1 MVNEYKKIV
10 LLKGLEVI
18 SDYHFSMVKSLLAK
32 ELKLTRKMQ
41 DEYNRIKIAD
51 LLEDKFQ
58 NDAGLNKLISV
69 LKDIPMLEELAGE
82 LKKEKMKVK
91 PKTPVKKK
99 QEVDPVACTSI
110 TRDTMKTPESQKR
123 KKANLEK
130 TETKK
135 TKISGSKTIKMPE
148 DQTRPSCSALASVT
162 ASMDHFLPAQVPAL
176 TPFRAPP
183 TENQKKAQ
191 CHLASRRSVLHKGPM
206 IVMVLKAT
214 DPFEYESAEEG
225 KSSMFHAT
233 VATENQFFQVKVFNT
248 NLKEK
253 FTKNKIITISN
264 YVECKGIL
272 EVNEVSV
279 VSEAGLDQKIEV
291 PSSVIKRAN
300 ETPKIDHLHKQAP
313 GTLVYGLFMLHKKK
327 VNKKNTIYEIQD
339 NTGKIDVMGSGKWHN
354 IQCDEGNK
362 LRLFCFQLKTINKKL
377 TLVCGDH
384 SFIKEME
391 ATNSKT
397 NNGKVQESQGQ
408 RQLPQLSEIGIKP
421 PQCIIHTPQK
431 PPTAPP
437 SSVHTPQK
445 PPTAPSSSVH
455 TPQNPPTAPPSS
467 VHTPQKPPTAP
478 PSSVHTPQNPPTAPS
493 SHVHTPHKPPT
504 APSSSVH
511 THQKPPTAPS
521 SHVHT
526 PQKPPTAPSSSV
538 HIPQKPPTAP
548 SSSVHT
554 PQKPPTAPPSSVHTP
569 QNPPTAPPSSV
580 HTPQMPPTATSGKTN
595 TFHLLLTLPSGVQTS
610 HLSPPNSSGRIQ
622 TPHFSSTSSR
632 GIQGPH
638 TSPTSCSK
646 IQTPQMPLAAPD
658 GRTPTPHLPR
668 TSPSEC
674 QTTHVSLTSSSRVQ
688 TPHMC
693 PGDPS
698 GRIQTPHFSPTSSR
712 GIQTPQTHPTEP
724 STIIQNPQVW
734 PATPSASL
742 QTLQKT
748 VTSFSSGLPTNPR
761 LKTVPKEASEE
772 HGHQKGPKEVV
783 VLKVTEPFTY
793 EFKEGGKKMFHATVA
808 TESEFFRVKVF
819 DIHLKDK
826 FIPKTVI
833 AISDYIGRNGFL
845 EVYSA
850 STVSHVSTDRKMEIS
865 KTLIKNAN
873 ATPKIEYLCSR
884 STTKYVNGV
893 YMVYKKNVREDCTY
907 YEIQDDTGK
916 MEVVVYGRLTYI
928 NCEEGDKLNLF
939 CFELTL
945 NADKWQLRSVFHS
958 YIKVIK
964 ANKSKICPLNRDSNM
979 DTSQESFLKPEYY

>member
-10 LLKGLEVI
+10 LLVGLEAI
-18 SDYHFSMVKSLLAK
+18 KDYEFRLIKSLLAK
-32 ELKLTRKMQ
+32 DLKLTKNMQ
-41 DEYNRIKIAD
+41 EDYDRIRIAD
-51 LLEDKFQ
+51 LMEEKFPS
-58 NDAGLNKLISV
+58 DAGLGKLIT
-69 LKDIPMLEELAGE
+69 LCKDIPALAELAE
-82 LKKEKMKVK
+82 TLKTRRLKVK
-91 PKTPVKKK
+91 RKSKGEKKPTGKKKSTGKKVEQDESPTAQSRSTTNTDSEPESEEEVPSLKHQKRKPTTVKKK
-99 QEVDPVACTSI
+99 ERLKFSQENKMKKSEDPKRTQLPPEQSRFMEPSATSEEQ
-110 TRDTMKTPESQKR
+110 TEVCPQTPHGAPPEPSSSPPIKR
-123 KKANLEK
+123 PKIKKSVPLVNKQE
-130 TETKK
+130 
-135 TKISGSKTIKMPE
+135 KISSSF
-148 DQTRPSCSALASVT
+148 Q
-162 ASMDHFLPAQVPAL
+162 
-176 TPFRAPP
+176 
-183 TENQKKAQ
+183 
-191 CHLASRRSVLHKGPM
+191 
-206 IVMVLKAT
+206 
-214 DPFEYESAEEG
+214 EG
-225 KSSMFHAT
+225 
-233 VATENQFFQVKVFNT
+233 Q
-248 NLKEK
+248 
-253 FTKNKIITISN
+253 
-264 YVECKGIL
+264 
-272 EVNEVSV
+272 
-279 VSEAGLDQKIEV
+279 
-291 PSSVIKRAN
+291 
-300 ETPKIDHLHKQAP
+300 
-313 GTLVYGLFMLHKKK
+313 
-327 VNKKNTIYEIQD
+327 
-339 NTGKIDVMGSGKWHN
+339 
-354 IQCDEGNK
+354 
-362 LRLFCFQLKTINKKL
+362 
-377 TLVCGDH
+377 
-384 SFIKEME
+384 EME